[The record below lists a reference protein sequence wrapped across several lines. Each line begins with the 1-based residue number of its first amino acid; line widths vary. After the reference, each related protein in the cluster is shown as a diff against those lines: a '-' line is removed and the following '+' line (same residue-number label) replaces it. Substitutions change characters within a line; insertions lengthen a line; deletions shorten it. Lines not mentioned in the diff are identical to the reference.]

1 MSQQKTFLFAGASS
15 AIAKETSLLLQ
26 SKEHRV
32 IGISTKSDH
41 GNYDDLYEVINYDFG
56 SFPAIEEKIDGMV
69 YFPGTINLKPFGRLS
84 AAEFR
89 TDYEINALG
98 AVAFAQ
104 AYLKNLKMV
113 DHASIVFISS
123 VAASTGL
130 PFHASISMAKGAI
143 EALSKSLAAELA
155 PNIRVNCIAPS
166 LVNTPLGNKFLN
178 TPEKIELME
187 KRNPM
192 HKIGSALDIANAV
205 SFLLLDE
212 SAWMTGQVMAI
223 DGGMNHLKNG

>member
-26 SKEHRV
+26 SKGHRV

-41 GNYDDLYEVINYDFG
+41 SNYDDLYEVINYDFG
-56 SFPAIEEKIDGMV
+56 SFPAIEEKIDGLV

-89 TDYEINALG
+89 TDYEINAL
-98 AVAFAQ
+98 
-104 AYLKNLKMV
+104 V

>member
-26 SKEHRV
+26 SKGHRV

-166 LVNTPLGNKFLN
+166 LVSTPLGNKFLN

-192 HKIGSALDIANAV
+192 HKIGAALDIANAV